1 MLSKHN
7 IDMVSTRESLKVVN
21 TNTESL
27 DFEELESVMWRKVR
41 NTTPIEGRS
50 VLCQLSVSAIFYLKL
65 IINQLTIYFYVKAS
79 IATVFPR
86 SWVLVDEFEED
97 DRPEVDPCDT
107 ARASCGLDRLLCFIS
122 HE

>member
-41 NTTPIEGRS
+41 M
-50 VLCQLSVSAIFYLKL
+50 C
-65 IINQLTIYFYVKAS
+65 
-79 IATVFPR
+79 
-86 SWVLVDEFEED
+86 
-97 DRPEVDPCDT
+97 
-107 ARASCGLDRLLCFIS
+107 
-122 HE
+122 